1 MRWLDGIIDSMDVS
15 LGELWELVTDRLPEE
30 LLMEVCNKVQEVA
43 TKEKEVQEGK
53 LVEVL

>member
-1 MRWLDGIIDSMDVS
+1 MEVTKRFKGLD
-15 LGELWELVTDRLPEE
+15 LTDRLPEE

-43 TKEKEVQEGK
+43 TTEKEVQEGK

>member
-1 MRWLDGIIDSMDVS
+1 MEVTKRFKGLD
-15 LGELWELVTDRLPEE
+15 LTDRLPEE

-53 LVEVL
+53 LIEVL